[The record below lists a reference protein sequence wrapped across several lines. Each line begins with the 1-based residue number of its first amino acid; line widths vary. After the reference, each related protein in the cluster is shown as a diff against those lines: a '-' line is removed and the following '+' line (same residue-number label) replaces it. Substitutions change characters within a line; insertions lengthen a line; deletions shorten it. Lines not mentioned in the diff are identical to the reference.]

1 MLTILCFNDSCR
13 LDDVFN
19 LTFLDRNR
27 FFFLSFLKIS
37 MQVLNSFY
45 DAVSIT
51 LRENVEKAALFDCFG
66 QILLIVDELVD
77 GGIIMQT
84 DAQELA
90 KAGEVTSSKDGA
102 PLSEKS
108 VAQAMSSA
116 SNFLKRT
123 ILA

>member
-1 MLTILCFNDSCR
+1 M
-13 LDDVFN
+13 
-19 LTFLDRNR
+19 
-27 FFFLSFLKIS
+27 
-37 MQVLNSFY
+37 LNSFY

-108 VAQAMSSA
+108 IGQAMNSA

>member
-19 LTFLDRNR
+19 LTFFDRNR
-27 FFFLSFLKIS
+27 LNGFFFLS